1 MFTIDGKNQSPKNYA
16 LQTWEGKTKTMCEC
30 ECKCVIGHVVFFW
43 EVLYISYSHH
53 IVKAKLT

>member
-16 LQTWEGKTKTMCEC
+16 LQTWEGKTKTMC